1 MKSRDFTA
9 LSTRSPPCVVH
20 RKQGRELGDRHLS
33 NVGLP
38 VAASGQL
45 NAPLSV
51 TGYGSDRVLEDDGGL
66 PGQDVA
72 LFGPAIAAD
81 QLWFRKVQ
89 NHLEVSIIG
98 TSDKLTVSDWYLDDR
113 YRVEQ
118 FKTADNQTL
127 LSSQVDSLVQAMA
140 AFSPPPSGQ
149 TALTPAQQSALSPV
163 IAANWN

>member
-1 MKSRDFTA
+1 MKRCRDA
-9 LSTRSPPCVVH
+9 
-20 RKQGRELGDRHLS
+20 G
-33 NVGLP
+33 
-38 VAASGQL
+38 AARLTFGVPQL
-45 NAPLSV
+45 M
-51 TGYGSDRVLEDDGGL
+51 DGIETTTL
-66 PGQDVA
+66 AVA